1 MSALNRFLRPKKA
14 APVIDLS
21 VADIG
26 NLGDDTPHCDCP
38 YEYNHEDN
46 FSMHRHELR
55 CDLAPDVDEWNWYP
69 HDGELEDGGVGIPEH
84 FRASLTWPNGRI
96 PSAQTR
102 FKIGTPPLL
111 CPSSGPITEGWDRNL
126 SYMTI
131 EEVKELPIGA
141 MVEVREISPRWPNC
155 WRLVILRTCLRML
168 R

>member
-84 FRASLTWPNGRI
+84 FRASLPGRTGESL
-96 PSAQTR
+96 PLKPDSRSELLHFFAHQAAQSLR
-102 FKIGTPPLL
+102 VGT
-111 CPSSGPITEGWDRNL
+111 
-126 SYMTI
+126 
-131 EEVKELPIGA
+131 
-141 MVEVREISPRWPNC
+141 EIS
-155 WRLVILRTCLRML
+155 LI
-168 R
+168 